1 MVRLKDRSLLAV
13 ADGALLLTM
22 VLAGLVALLTLL
34 VAVTSKELGGL
45 AVALPKDQVG
55 HLLAAGVSVDTA
67 QAVVTG
73 HAELGYRL
81 VWWLVGPATS
91 LLVLAGAW
99 MLHRIVTS
107 AGAGDPFVAA
117 NVGRIRVL
125 GRLAVGFWVATIV
138 RSLVGGAVRDHLGLP
153 GRHPLTISFDPL
165 LWVVVLF
172 ALAAIWQR
180 GVDMRDEQ
188 QLTV

>member
-1 MVRLKDRSLLAV
+1 MERLKDRSLLAV

-22 VLAGLVALLTLL
+22 LLAGLVALLTLL
-34 VAVTSKELGGL
+34 VTVSSKDLGGI
-45 AVALPKDQVG
+45 AVALPKDQIRD
-55 HLLAAGVSVDTA
+55 LLATGVTVDNA
-67 QAVVTG
+67 RAVVTG
-73 HAELGYRL
+73 QAELGYRL
-81 VWWLVGPATS
+81 AWWLVGPATS
-91 LLVLAGAW
+91 LLVLWGAW
-99 MLHRIVTS
+99 MLHEIVAT

-117 NVGRIRVL
+117 NVRRIRVL
-125 GRLAVGFWVATIV
+125 GWLAVGFWVATIAQ
-138 RSLVGGAVRDHLGLP
+138 SLVGMAVQDHLGLDQP
-153 GRHPLTISFDPL
+153 HPLNLSFDPL

>member
-1 MVRLKDRSLLAV
+1 MVRLKDRSWLAV

-22 VLAGLVALLTLL
+22 LLAGLVAGLTLL
-34 VAVTSKELGGL
+34 VAVTSNALGGI
-45 AVALPKDQVG
+45 AVALPKDQVRD
-55 HLLAAGVSVDTA
+55 LLAAGVTVDSA
-67 QAVVTG
+67 QAVVSG

-81 VWWLVGPATS
+81 AWWLVGPATS
-91 LLVLAGAW
+91 LLVLWGAW
-99 MLHRIVTS
+99 MLHQIVAS

-117 NVGRIRVL
+117 NVRRIRVL
-125 GRLAVGFWVATIV
+125 GGLAVGFWVATIAQ
-138 RSLVGGAVRDHLGLP
+138 SMVGMAVQDHLRLHQA
-153 GRHPLTISFDPL
+153 HPLNISFDPL
-165 LWVVVLF
+165 VWVVVLY